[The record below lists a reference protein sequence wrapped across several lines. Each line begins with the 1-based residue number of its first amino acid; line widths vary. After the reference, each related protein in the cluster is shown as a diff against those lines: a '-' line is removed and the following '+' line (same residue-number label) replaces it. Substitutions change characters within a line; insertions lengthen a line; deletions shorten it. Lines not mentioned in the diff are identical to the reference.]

1 MEKMVGYLMAVAGL
15 FVLAGSAFNWDW
27 YWGRRRT
34 QVWVDLFGRTG
45 ARIFYAILGLAV
57 LVGGV
62 LIAADV
68 ISLG

>member
-1 MEKMVGYLMAVAGL
+1 MVGYLMAAAGL

-27 YWGRRRT
+27 YWRRRRT
-34 QVWVDLFGRTG
+34 QVWVDLLGRTG

-57 LVGGV
+57 SVGGV

-68 ISLG
+68 ISIG